1 MEITLA
7 HDKAF
12 NALVYFAERIKPLYL
27 TKAIKLLYLA
37 DEMAMKQ
44 TGVPITWL
52 NYKVWKLG
60 PVPEDI
66 YQQVKF
72 ARHQLQKGE
81 GGNTI
86 SYLTVSTPK
95 DLQRDWILLEPAK
108 AFDDSQFSDYDIEI
122 LDAIISTYGKLNS
135 DQIIE
140 LLHAEGTLWHQL
152 VEANDLKDQFE
163 LKNNRSD
170 FVIPLTNLLDSDYK
184 RSAFEVAYQSYL
196 MQNELN

>member
-7 HDKAF
+7 QDKAF

-37 DEMAMKQ
+37 DEMAVRQ

-60 PVPEDI
+60 PVAEDI
-66 YQQVKF
+66 YFKVKF
-72 ARHQLQKGE
+72 AHHQLQKGT

-86 SYLTVSTPK
+86 KHLQVATPPEP
-95 DLQRDWILLEPAK
+95 LRDGILLEPAK
-108 AFDDSQFSDYDIEI
+108 VFDDAQFSDYDIDI
-122 LDAIISTYGKLNS
+122 LDSIIKTYGKLNS

-140 LLHAEGTLWHQL
+140 LLHAEGTLWHKL
-152 VEANDLKDQFE
+152 VAANDLAQQFE

-170 FVIPLTNLLDSDYK
+170 FIIELTDLLDTDYK
-184 RSAFEVAYQSYL
+184 KAAFEVAYQSYL
-196 MQNELN
+196 MQNELI

>member
-1 MEITLA
+1 MEFTLA
-7 HDKAF
+7 QDKAF

-37 DEMAMKQ
+37 DEMAVRQ

-72 ARHQLQKGE
+72 AHHQYHKG
-81 GGNTI
+81 NHTI
-86 SYLTVSTPK
+86 KHLEISEPPETL
-95 DLQRDWILLEPAK
+95 RDGILLTPAR
-108 AFDDSQFSDYDIEI
+108 AFDDAQFSDYDIEV
-122 LDAIISTYGKLNS
+122 LDHIIKAYGKLNA
-135 DQIIE
+135 DQLIE
-140 LLHAEGTLWHQL
+140 MLHAKGTLWHKL
-152 VEANDLKDQFE
+152 VEANDLDKQFE

-170 FVIPLTNLLDSDYK
+170 FIIELTELLDTDFK

-196 MQNELN
+196 MQNELL

>member
-7 HDKAF
+7 QDKAF

-37 DEMAMKQ
+37 DEMAVKQ

-66 YQQVKF
+66 YFKVKY
-72 ARHQLQKGE
+72 AHHQLQKGE
-81 GGNTI
+81 SGKVI
-86 SYLTVSTPK
+86 QHLDVSTPSEP
-95 DLQRDWILLEPAK
+95 LREGILLSPAES
-108 AFDDSQFSDYDIEI
+108 FDDSQFSDYDIEV
-122 LDAIISTYGKLNS
+122 LDDIIKAYGKLNS
-135 DQIIE
+135 EQIID
-140 LLHAEGTLWHQL
+140 LLHAKGTLWHKL
-152 VEANDLKDQFE
+152 VEANNLSQQFE
-163 LKNNRSD
+163 LKGNRSD
-170 FVIPLTNLLDSDYK
+170 FIIELTELLDTDFK

-196 MQNELN
+196 MQNELL